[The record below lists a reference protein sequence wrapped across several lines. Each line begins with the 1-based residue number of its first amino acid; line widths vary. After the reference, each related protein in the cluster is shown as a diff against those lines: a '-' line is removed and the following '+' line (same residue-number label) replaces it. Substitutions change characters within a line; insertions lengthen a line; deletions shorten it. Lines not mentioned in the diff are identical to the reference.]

1 MSSHVQMVPKGGQR
15 LSQLPK
21 LEKTLR
27 DVCDEWINK
36 ATSDTLAL
44 PIERFKI
51 MEKEIDI
58 FGNLLMTM
66 N

>member
-1 MSSHVQMVPKGGQR
+1 MVPKGGQR

-27 DVCDEWINK
+27 DECDVWINM
-36 ATSDTLAL
+36 ASSDMRAL
-44 PIERFKI
+44 PIDRFKI

-58 FGNLLMTM
+58 FGNLLMIM

>member
-1 MSSHVQMVPKGGQR
+1 MVTKGGWR

-27 DVCDEWINK
+27 DECDVRINK
-36 ATSDTLAL
+36 ASSDTQAL

-58 FGNLLMTM
+58 FGNLLMIM

>member
-1 MSSHVQMVPKGGQR
+1 MRKWSQKEGR
-15 LSQLPK
+15 DYLSQLPK
-21 LEKTLR
+21 LEKRPLR
-27 DVCDEWINK
+27 DECDVWINK
-36 ATSDTLAL
+36 ASSDMQAR

-58 FGNLLMTM
+58 FGNLLMIM